1 MVLPTAS
8 VMNPASML
16 TLPEALGGVP
26 QNQQRAKIVTVDK
39 KGKPLRDERKLEL
52 GFQFNPAQLT
62 ISKTVKWNEPEKGS
76 PNKNAPDLNFGGG
89 SPATFSLDLTFDTSQ
104 GHDEKD
110 VRQYTQ
116 ELLKLVMLGKEVS
129 GFGQKGTYR
138 LRPPRVQFQWGKFV
152 LFLAVVTEVSITYKL
167 FLPDG
172 TPVRATAKVTFKQLD
187 ETDDSTDSQNPTTRT
202 EARKTRIVQT
212 GDRLDLIAYEEYGHP
227 SHWRYL
233 AEVNDL
239 LDPRALQPG
248 QILSVPPLP

>member
-1 MVLPTAS
+1 MDPT
-8 VMNPASML
+8 SMF
-16 TLPEALGGVP
+16 TRPEMLGGVP
-26 QNQQRAKIVTVDK
+26 QNQQRAKILTVDK
-39 KGKPLRDERKLEL
+39 KGKPLRDERHVELE
-52 GFQFNPAQLT
+52 FQFNPEQLT
-62 ISKTVKWNEPEKGS
+62 VSKSVKWSEPEKGS

-89 SPATFSLDLTFDTSQ
+89 QPATFSLDLTFDTSQ

-129 GFGQKGTYR
+129 GYGQTGTYR
-138 LRPPRVQFQWGKFV
+138 LRPPRVQFQWGKLV
-152 LFLAVVTEVSITYKL
+152 LFLAVVTDVNITYTL

-172 TPVRATAKVTFKQLD
+172 TPVRAKSKVTFKQLD
-187 ETDDSTDSQNPTTRT
+187 ETDDSSEIQNPTTRT
-202 EARKTRIVQT
+202 VARKTRIVRA
-212 GDRLDLIAYEEYGHP
+212 GDRLDLISYEEYGHP